1 MNEHLKNVNIL
12 IIDDDHVSQ
21 KIVTRI
27 LSGCLSDGS
36 GVFSAKTGLEGLDF
50 ISSHPV
56 DLVLLDMIMPGIDGL
71 ETLKR
76 LRALPA
82 GNNVPVIMMS
92 ATVSQDLEAEAFR
105 TGTTDFIH
113 KPFSP
118 DVISLRVQRQLRL
131 AYLSKNLNL
140 EVQRQTALA
149 TERLKS
155 NIRLFNET
163 ILALANTI
171 DAKDPYTS
179 GHSVRVADYSRTISK
194 ISGDSREYQNSIYYS
209 GLLHDIGKIGIPI
222 TIIGKTSGLSD
233 EEYEQMKE
241 HTIIG
246 AKILS
251 YIRDFP
257 ELGYA
262 AHYHHERYDGKGY
275 PDGLKGEEI
284 PRQARIIGVADAY
297 DAMTSKRSYRDCLP
311 QEVVREQI
319 AKGSGHQFDPR
330 FASILLNMIDLDK
343 DYRMRQF

>member
-1 MNEHLKNVNIL
+1 MIDHLQSVTIL
-12 IIDDDHVSQ
+12 VIDDDRFSQ
-21 KIVTRI
+21 KVVTKI
-27 LSGCLSDGS
+27 LLNALSSDS
-36 GVFSAKTGLEGLDF
+36 EVRSAESGLEGVEF
-50 ISSHPV
+50 MSKTPA
-56 DLVLLDMIMPGIDGL
+56 DLVLLDMVMPGIDGL
-71 ETLKR
+71 ETLR
-76 LRALPA
+76 RIRALP
-82 GNNVPVIMMS
+82 GCDKTPIIMMS

-105 TGTTDFIH
+105 NGATDFIH
-113 KPFSP
+113 KPFTS
-118 DVISLRVQRQLRL
+118 DVITLRIERQLRL
-131 AYLSKNLNL
+131 SYLTDHLNR
-140 EVQRQTALA
+140 EVERQTRLA

-194 ISGDSREYQNSIYYS
+194 LSGDSKEYQNAIYYS

-222 TIIGKTSGLSD
+222 DIIRKTSRLSD
-233 EEYEQMKE
+233 EEYEKICE
-241 HTIIG
+241 HPVIG

-251 YIRDFP
+251 YIKDFP
-257 ELGYA
+257 ELAYG

-284 PRQARIIGVADAY
+284 PRQARIIGLADAY

-311 QEVVREQI
+311 QDVVRDQI
-319 AKGSGHQFDPR
+319 AKGSGVQFDPQ
-330 FASILLNMIDLDK
+330 FAAIMLKMIDMDK